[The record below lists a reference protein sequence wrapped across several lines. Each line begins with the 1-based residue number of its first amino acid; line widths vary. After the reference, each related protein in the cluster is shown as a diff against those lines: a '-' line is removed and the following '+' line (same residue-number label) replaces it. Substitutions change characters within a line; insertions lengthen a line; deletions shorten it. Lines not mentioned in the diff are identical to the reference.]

1 MAIAEFRAEQRE
13 TQFTNADYRT
23 QARWRYVLSGFGTMD
38 IGPSV
43 SVLLRSSK
51 I

>member
-1 MAIAEFRAEQRE
+1 MAGDDFRAEQRE

-23 QARWRYVLSGFGTMD
+23 RARWRYVRSGFGTMD
-38 IGPSV
+38 IGPSD
-43 SVLLRSSK
+43 SVLLTSTK